1 MEKRPLLICT
11 DPGIDDFI
19 ALSMVLARPEFDV
32 LGMIALSGNVGL
44 DVTVNNA
51 LLACELNGRSE
62 IPVLAGSAKPLARP
76 ARSASNIHGKSG
88 LGKSTE
94 LYSKDYIPYSIKY
107 GRMTSLIGVVASF
120 VPLIVL
126 ALVFG
131 VMPTAKAIAAAA
143 AIRISACLVYYF
155 IEPISFQPV
164 LGIPGTY
171 MAFLSGNIS
180 NLRVPCS
187 SVAQQAAG
195 VQEGTPEG
203 AVISTV
209 GVAVSVV
216 VNTTIL
222 TIGVLLGQ
230 QIISMIP
237 ASLVSALVYLVPALY
252 GAMLMQMVL
261 YAPKIA
267 IISVPLSI
275 IALAVSK
282 MTGWFD
288 SSVAILISVF
298 GSIFIGRALMNTGWL
313 DDQK

>member
-1 MEKRPLLICT
+1 MNENV
-11 DPGIDDFI
+11 
-19 ALSMVLARPEFDV
+19 SMTKE
-32 LGMIALSGNVGL
+32 
-44 DVTVNNA
+44 
-51 LLACELNGRSE
+51 E
-62 IPVLAGSAKPLARP
+62 I
-76 ARSASNIHGKSG
+76 
-88 LGKSTE
+88 
-94 LYSKDYIPYSIKY
+94 YSKDYIPYSIKY

-216 VNTTIL
+216 VKHHDSDHRRSAWPADHFHDSGVARQCACLSGSCTLRRNADADGSLRTEDCNHL
-222 TIGVLLGQ
+222 RAAEHHRIGSQQDDRLVRQLGCNSYQ
-230 QIISMIP
+230 RFRFDFHRP
-237 ASLVSALVYLVPALY
+237 RTYEY
-252 GAMLMQMVL
+252 GV
-261 YAPKIA
+261 
-267 IISVPLSI
+267 V
-275 IALAVSK
+275 
-282 MTGWFD
+282 
-288 SSVAILISVF
+288 
-298 GSIFIGRALMNTGWL
+298 R
-313 DDQK
+313 

>member
-1 MEKRPLLICT
+1 MNENV
-11 DPGIDDFI
+11 
-19 ALSMVLARPEFDV
+19 SMTKE
-32 LGMIALSGNVGL
+32 
-44 DVTVNNA
+44 
-51 LLACELNGRSE
+51 E
-62 IPVLAGSAKPLARP
+62 I
-76 ARSASNIHGKSG
+76 
-88 LGKSTE
+88 
-94 LYSKDYIPYSIKY
+94 YSKDYIPYSIKY
-107 GRMTSLIGVVASF
+107 GRMTRLIGVVASF